1 MLISDNVMPAIKDRE
16 SKGRERCFFIW
27 KSDQILSLDL
37 NVVFH
42 LVGGVYLYFV
52 TLCSLIIYVHIC
64 DI

>member
-1 MLISDNVMPAIKDRE
+1 MLTADNVMAAIKDRE
-16 SKGRERCFFIW
+16 SEGRERCFFIGL
-27 KSDQILSLDL
+27 SDQILSLDL
-37 NVVFH
+37 NVFH